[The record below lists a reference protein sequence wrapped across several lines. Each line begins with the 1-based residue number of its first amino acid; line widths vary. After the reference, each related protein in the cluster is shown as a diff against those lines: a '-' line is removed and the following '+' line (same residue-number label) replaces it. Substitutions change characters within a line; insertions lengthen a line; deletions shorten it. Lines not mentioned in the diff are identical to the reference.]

1 MFDDLNKDNFI
12 LYAMKFYENPQCLS
26 EQDFHDDLKIIKYLK
41 RLLNR
46 YHLGGELKER
56 LILNHLITLGNV
68 FPVEVLSRILFL
80 KISQK
85 YWTYL
90 KTFLIH
96 LEYMPEQI
104 SSING
109 EKIISSDIRVN
120 LEIAKKLRETKP
132 DGISIS
138 RR

>member
-109 EKIISSDIRVN
+109 EKIISSDIRVD
-120 LEIAKKLRETKP
+120 LEIAKKLREIKP
-132 DGISIS
+132 DGISIG

>member
-132 DGISIS
+132 DGISIG

>member
-1 MFDDLNKDNFI
+1 MFEDLNKDNFI
-12 LYAMKFYENPQCLS
+12 LYAMKYYENPQCLS

-68 FPVEVLSRILFL
+68 FPPEVLTRILFL

>member
-1 MFDDLNKDNFI
+1 MFEDLNKDNFI